1 MGENLRTKLLS
12 FRDLLATAWPIL
24 LIVTIGFIVAYQ
36 FVEPAPPRTLT
47 ISTGGESGAYYA
59 FAKRYAAILEKN
71 GVRLDIKTS
80 AGSLENL
87 ARLNKGEV
95 DVAFVQGGVRPAEAA
110 EDEPALQSLGSM
122 YYEPVWVF
130 YRGSRTYDR
139 LGELAGK
146 RIAVGAEGSGVRGLA
161 LQLLEANEV
170 PIDGKHLLPLS
181 GLDAAEELQ
190 QGRVDAAFIIAA
202 PEAPVVQVLL
212 RSPGVRIMSFS
223 QADAYTRRFPFLTRV
238 TLPHGVVD
246 LVRDVP
252 PADTTLLAATANLVV
267 SEHTH
272 PALISLLLQAT
283 SEVHGKSGFFQ
294 RTGEFPAYLD
304 TSFELNDD
312 ARRFMKSGP
321 PFLQRY
327 LPFWAAVFVD
337 RMVVL
342 LLPLIA
348 LLVPLMR
355 IAPAIYTWRI
365 RSKIFRV
372 YGELKFLESEVRK
385 DYTPARHSEFFGR
398 LDRIEEAANNRNVPL
413 AFTDL
418 VYTLREHINLV
429 RKQLLRREQELI
441 SGERTE

>member
-1 MGENLRTKLLS
+1 
-12 FRDLLATAWPIL
+12 
-24 LIVTIGFIVAYQ
+24 
-36 FVEPAPPRTLT
+36 
-47 ISTGGESGAYYA
+47 
-59 FAKRYAAILEKN
+59 
-71 GVRLDIKTS
+71 
-80 AGSLENL
+80 
-87 ARLNKGEV
+87 
-95 DVAFVQGGVRPAEAA
+95 
-110 EDEPALQSLGSM
+110 M

-321 PFLQRY
+321 RSS
-327 LPFWAAVFVD
+327 
-337 RMVVL
+337 VVWL
-342 LLPLIA
+342 
-348 LLVPLMR
+348 
-355 IAPAIYTWRI
+355 
-365 RSKIFRV
+365 
-372 YGELKFLESEVRK
+372 
-385 DYTPARHSEFFGR
+385 
-398 LDRIEEAANNRNVPL
+398 
-413 AFTDL
+413 
-418 VYTLREHINLV
+418 
-429 RKQLLRREQELI
+429 
-441 SGERTE
+441 

>member
-223 QADAYTRRFPFLTRV
+223 QSDAYTRRFPFLTRV

-385 DYTPARHSEFFGR
+385 DYTPARHAEFFGR